1 MDQRS
6 AFFGNAALGL
16 ESKVLEAVKKD
27 HHRLDLQCHL
37 QFIVPT
43 INSGLV
49 WVFRG
54 CTAIMAASSGGHAG
68 LVKKLAINL
77 FIFVQKKAVI
87 SFCFCL

>member
-1 MDQRS
+1 MTQR

-27 HHRLDLQCHL
+27 HNMLDLQCHL

-68 LVKKLAINL
+68 LVKKLANL